1 MSGVVVTDFESLIKN
16 SELRI
21 SDVNDSLQKLRTA
34 SLELRRSI
42 RNSELS
48 FLTENLY
55 YEITESS
62 KLINKL
68 NAYRITLRN
77 VLKSYQYQE
86 QRVVSAIKRF
96 TPYN

>member
-1 MSGVVVTDFESLIKN
+1 MSGIVVADFESLIKN

-21 SDVNDSLQKLRTA
+21 SDVNDSLQKLRTS

-55 YEITESS
+55 YEITECS
-62 KLINKL
+62 KVINKL
-68 NAYRITLRN
+68 NAYRVTLRN
-77 VLKSYQYQE
+77 ILKSYQYQG
-86 QRVVSAIKRF
+86 QRVASAIKRF
-96 TPYN
+96 TP